1 MPRTSSNNPVRVAIA
16 VAATLAAV
24 FATVGPG
31 PAGAETAPTGVTDT
45 IFMKDVN
52 GLPKFVAPKTVTLGD
67 ELKVVNLSNPKR
79 VGPHTISLVT
89 QGSLPKTK
97 SARQKC
103 FTPNHICK
111 AIANWHGAKGEG
123 PPTINP
129 AKAGAAGWD
138 TEGNLTRKGDSWFT
152 GKKGQSFEQQ
162 VTVDVSAGPRTIHF
176 ICAVHPWMQGSV
188 NVVPPTAGL

>member
-1 MPRTSSNNPVRVAIA
+1 MQRTSHNTPARVAIA
-16 VAATLAAV
+16 VAATLLAALAV
-24 FATVGPG
+24 VGPG
-31 PAGAETAPTGVTDT
+31 LAGAETAPTGVTDT

-52 GLPKFVAPKTVTLGD
+52 GLPKFVGPKTVTVGD

-103 FTPNHICK
+103 FTPNHICQ
-111 AIANWHGAKGEG
+111 AIATWHGAKGEG

-129 AKAGAAGWD
+129 TEAGAEGWD
-138 TEGNLTRKGDSWFT
+138 TEGSNTREGDSWFT

-162 VTVDVSAGPRTIHF
+162 VTADVSAGQRTIYF
-176 ICAVHPWMQGSV
+176 ICAVHPWMQGKV
-188 NVVPPTAGL
+188 TVLPPAQQ